1 MSINILILL
10 LVSII
15 VGFLVWTIASSYFGK
30 KIDELKSENILLKNQ
45 NSLNQNLVSELKLE
59 FSKIAKDAI
68 LSEQE
73 SLLTQHSN
81 DLKTKIDLFKAEEI
95 TPINALLK
103 ELKVMLRNMMK

>member
-45 NSLNQNLVSELKLE
+45 NSLNQN
-59 FSKIAKDAI
+59 
-68 LSEQE
+68 
-73 SLLTQHSN
+73 
-81 DLKTKIDLFKAEEI
+81 
-95 TPINALLK
+95 
-103 ELKVMLRNMMK
+103 